1 MCLTVTSLIDINN
14 IITGSNNVT
23 LRKVN
28 VKRNRFIYFFQLRFT
43 PCKAEQPLQGMDGVT
58 RKRSTKSIQE
68 IYLERT

>member
-43 PCKAEQPLQGMDGVT
+43 PCKAEQPLHGMELQEKEAQKAY
-58 RKRSTKSIQE
+58 RKST
-68 IYLERT
+68 